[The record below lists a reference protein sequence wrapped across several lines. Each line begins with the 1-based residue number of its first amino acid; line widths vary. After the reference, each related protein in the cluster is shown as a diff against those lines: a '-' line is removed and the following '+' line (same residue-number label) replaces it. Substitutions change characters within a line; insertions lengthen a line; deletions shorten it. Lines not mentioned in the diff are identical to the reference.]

1 MPFISYFPLPVN
13 KKSRSRRQNSII
25 VQLKIFQLNQ
35 IAISII
41 IRLPAL
47 LLILIKPVQGIAK
60 LCAESIPA
68 RNFFAGIIVKTFAVI
83 MVKLKINFSR
93 LLVPMTEEPR
103 IFRTNLVKKLKTA
116 KMRYG
121 KFFNPP
127 RPGSV

>member
-47 LLILIKPVQGIAK
+47 LLILIKPVQG
-60 LCAESIPA
+60 L
-68 RNFFAGIIVKTFAVI
+68 G
-83 MVKLKINFSR
+83 
-93 LLVPMTEEPR
+93 
-103 IFRTNLVKKLKTA
+103 
-116 KMRYG
+116 
-121 KFFNPP
+121 
-127 RPGSV
+127 